1 MGETR
6 RGFLKGAAMLAADQ
20 VQQYCEE
27 GWVLVPGAADASALA
42 ALNKQLDAWI
52 EESRGQTGNYGR
64 LPDGKARFDVEPDHT
79 AEAPRL
85 RRIGNPV
92 DISDVYRE
100 FLWDGPFPDM
110 AVDLYG
116 PDIRCEYSR
125 INVKAPGSGFKV
137 YFHQDHPFEPHT
149 NPDVVVTLF
158 FLSDM
163 TEENG
168 CLCVVPGSHRERY
181 SHWQDGK
188 FTGTAA
194 PDKQDDFWARAIPV
208 TGTAGDVLLMDTWM
222 LHASRVNQSTGD
234 RRMLICDYAAADSI
248 ARGPMKIP
256 TDVGPKIVRGQ
267 DTRTVRLCGET
278 LEMPEN
284 YTEDTFFILQEEKM
298 AAAE

>member
-1 MGETR
+1 
-6 RGFLKGAAMLAADQ
+6 MLTQNQ
-20 VQQYCEE
+20 VQQYRAE
-27 GWVLVPGAADASALA
+27 GWVLVPGAAEASELA
-42 ALNKQLDAWI
+42 VLNAQLDAWI
-52 EESRGQTGNYGR
+52 DESRTRTGNYGR
-64 LPDGKARFDVEPDHT
+64 LPDGKARFDVEPGHMP
-79 AEAPRL
+79 EAPRL

-92 DISDVYRE
+92 DISDAYRE
-100 FLWDGPFPDM
+100 FLWDGRLPDM

-125 INVKAPGSGFKV
+125 INLKAPGSGFKV

-149 NPDVVVTLF
+149 NPDVVVTLM

-194 PDKQDDFWARAIPV
+194 PDKQDGFWARSVPV
-208 TGTAGDVLLMDTWM
+208 TGQAGDVLLMDTWM
-222 LHASRVNQSTGD
+222 LHASRENRSGSE

-248 ARGPMKIP
+248 ALGPMKIP
-256 TDVGPKIVRGQ
+256 TDIGPKIVRGQ
-267 DTRTVRLCGET
+267 DFRTVRLCGET

-284 YTEDTFFILQEEKM
+284 YTEDTFFILQEQKM
-298 AAAE
+298 GVAQ

>member
-1 MGETR
+1 
-6 RGFLKGAAMLAADQ
+6 MLQKDQ
-20 VQQYCEE
+20 IQQYRDE
-27 GWVLVPGAADASALA
+27 GWALVSGALSPSVLDG
-42 ALNKQLDAWI
+42 LNAEIDAWI
-52 EESRGQTGNYGR
+52 EESRSQAGSWGA
-64 LPDGKARFDVEPDHT
+64 LPDGKARFDVGPDHT
-79 AEAPRL
+79 SDRPRL
-85 RRIGNPV
+85 RRVGNPV
-92 DISDVYRE
+92 DISETFRGL
-100 FLWDGPFPDM
+100 LWDGPLPDM

-125 INVKAPGSGFKV
+125 INIKAPGSSFKV

-149 NPDVVVTLF
+149 NPDVVVTLM

-168 CLCVVPGSHRERY
+168 CLCVVPGSHRERH

-194 PDKQDDFWARAIPV
+194 PDRQDDFWARAIPV
-208 TGTAGDVLLMDTWM
+208 TGKAGDVLLMDTWM
-222 LHASRVNQSTGD
+222 LHASGENRSAGD
-234 RRMLICDYAAADSI
+234 RRLLICDYAAADSI
-248 ARGPMKIP
+248 VLGPMKIP
-256 TDVGPKIVRGQ
+256 TDLGPKIVRGK